1 MLLLSGSVPGDRSL
15 DSVIFCKYFLL
26 VAVVIFIIFFKYLFF
41 FQTLELFFV
50 QGVQFRYNVL
60 RERVIALQRR

>member
-41 FQTLELFFV
+41 FKHWNYSLFKAFNFV
-50 QGVQFRYNVL
+50 TMCFANV
-60 RERVIALQRR
+60 